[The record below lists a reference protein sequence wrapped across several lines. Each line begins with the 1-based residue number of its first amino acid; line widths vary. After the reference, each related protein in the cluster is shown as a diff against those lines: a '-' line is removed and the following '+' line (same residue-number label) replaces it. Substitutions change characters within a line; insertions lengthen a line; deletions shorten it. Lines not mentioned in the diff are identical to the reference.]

1 MNEGLVPR
9 RYAKALYEF
18 ALEKG
23 VQERVYTMMKSL
35 AASFAAN
42 GGLQSTLANPYVG
55 VADKK
60 GLLVTAASADKS
72 DIVYADFLKLLAENR
87 RLDMARDIA
96 LAYIGLYRK
105 ANDIHEVTVTSAYPL
120 KPAESA
126 RLKALVECHIGA
138 NATVEFSEAVN
149 PQLIGGFTV
158 AVGNERLDASLSN
171 ELKQLRLNLSSK

>member
-23 VQERVYTMMKSL
+23 ESERVYTMMKNLS
-35 AASFAAN
+35 ASFAAN
-42 GGLQSTLANPYVG
+42 EGLQSTLANPYVG
-55 VADKK
+55 AADKK
-60 GLLVTAASADKS
+60 ALLLTAAGAEKADA
-72 DIVYADFLKLLAENR
+72 VYADFLKLLDENR

-96 LAYIGLYRK
+96 LAYIGIYRK
-105 ANDIHEVTVTSAYPL
+105 ANDIHEVKVTSAQPL
-120 KPAESA
+120 KASEAA
-126 RLKALVECHIGA
+126 RLKALVERHLGK
-138 NATVEFSEAVN
+138 NAAVEFSTAVN

-158 AVGNERLDASLSN
+158 AVGNERLDASISN

>member
-9 RYAKALYEF
+9 RYAKALYGF

-35 AASFAAN
+35 VASFAAN
-42 GGLQSTLANPYVG
+42 EGLQPTLANPYVG
-55 VADKK
+55 VADK
-60 GLLVTAASADKS
+60 TAASAEKTDA
-72 DIVYADFLKLLAENR
+72 VYADFLKLLAENR

-96 LAYIGLYRK
+96 LAYIGIYRK
-105 ANDIHEVTVTSAYPL
+105 ANGIHEVRVTSAYPL

-126 RLKALVECHIGA
+126 RLKALVERHLGK
-138 NATVEFSEAVN
+138 NAVVEFSEAVN
-149 PQLIGGFTV
+149 PELIGGFTV